1 MKVGACDRCQCW
13 GKRGRRN
20 LICCL
25 PLLPAAIVSCAN
37 VEISENKKRRVLQC
51 QYWRQ
56 SAQSN
61 KTGKLREGR
70 QNGEGDLKTHS
81 FVSSGN
87 LICDQ
92 NCAQSESKPLNIHSI
107 FIISAGPL

>member
-1 MKVGACDRCQCW
+1 MSVLGEEGQTESDM
-13 GKRGRRN
+13 
-20 LICCL
+20 L
-25 PLLPAAIVSCAN
+25 PPPLPAAIVSCAN

-92 NCAQSESKPLNIHSI
+92 NRAQSESKPLNIHSI